1 MRFISA
7 LADYMEYKKI
17 VAKSFQEEIDLGCNR
32 TIHSVFFD
40 ENETLC
46 IGIEDCGYLFSEEV
60 DDNYAEMIIDHLLET
75 EGIFIPVDE

>member
-1 MRFISA
+1 MSYISA
-7 LADYMEYKKI
+7 LTDYLNYKKI
-17 VAKSFQEEIDLGCNR
+17 IAKPFREEIDLGCNR
-32 TIHSVFFD
+32 TIHSVFFH
-40 ENETLC
+40 ENEILC